1 VYAERPNP
9 FIEVVTPLRF
19 DFRTVNVR
27 FENRSTPEEAAV
39 PETHPRIAPLEPPYA
54 EATGEMLRRW
64 MPPGADREPLELFR
78 TLAVHDELFSRMR
91 PLGAGI
97 LGRGRVAPL
106 LREIVIHR
114 TSALTG
120 AEYEWGVHAVS
131 FGTPLGLTDAQ
142 LVSTVHGG
150 ADDGNWSPTEA
161 AVFRLA
167 DELHTTS
174 RLSRELFDELSR
186 HFADDQILELAITA
200 GWYHTIA
207 YVIGTAGV
215 RPEPWAATFP
225 PAPAPAPISAPVSA
239 EAER

>member
-1 VYAERPNP
+1 MTDTRP
-9 FIEVVTPLRF
+9 L
-19 DFRTVNVR
+19 
-27 FENRSTPEEAAV
+27 
-39 PETHPRIAPLEPPYA
+39 IAPLEPPYA
-54 EATGEMLRRW
+54 EATGEMLRKW
-64 MPPGADREPLELFR
+64 MPPGAAREPLKLFR

-91 PLGAGI
+91 PLGAGL

-142 LVSTVHGG
+142 LASTVHGS
-150 ADDGNWSPTEA
+150 ADDGNWSPAQA

-167 DELHTTS
+167 DELHATS
-174 RLSRELFDELSR
+174 RLSHELFDELSK
-186 HFADDQILELAITA
+186 HFTDDQILELAITA

-207 YVIGTAGV
+207 YVIGTAAV
-215 RPEPWAATFP
+215 QPEPWAAAFP
-225 PAPAPAPISAPVSA
+225 PAP
-239 EAER
+239 